1 MRFYGIKFTMKAAL
15 IGIGA
20 MGKNHYR
27 ALKNNEKIE
36 EICIVDHYQSN
47 LLKEKWYASVDNML
61 KNESPDFAIVATPTF
76 THKEITIKL
85 LKNNVNVLVEKPVAK
100 NIGECEEIFK
110 VIEKTGCKVAVGH
123 IERFNP
129 AIQSLI
135 EDLNNTKQ
143 NVVNCCIRRIS
154 PYPSRIK
161 DVGVSLDLS
170 IHDVDLARFITK
182 KEIKNCNFNKMSLMG
197 EKEDLVSFYLSLE
210 NNTSVSIVNSWISPI
225 RERSIDVLT
234 DKYYYKLDLL
244 KQTVERFEHY
254 KNLESIKKDLF
265 VQRKDALWEQLKD
278 FIKYINVNKIG
289 SLASLQDASI
299 ALRYVENKE
308 G

>member
-1 MRFYGIKFTMKAAL
+1 MKASL

-27 ALKNNEKIE
+27 ALKNNDDIK
-36 EICIVDHYQSN
+36 EICIVDNCKNN
-47 LLKEKWYASVDNML
+47 LFKEKWYVSVDDML
-61 KNESPDFAIVATPTF
+61 RSEDPDIAIVATPTF

-100 NIGECEEIFK
+100 STNECEELFDIAR
-110 VIEKTGCKVAVGH
+110 ETGCKLAVGH

-135 EDLNNTKQ
+135 DDLSTTKQ

-161 DVGVSLDLS
+161 DIGVSLDLS

-182 KEIKNCNFNKMSLMG
+182 KEIQKCSFNKMSLMG
-197 EKEDLVSFYLSLE
+197 EREDLVSFYLSLE
-210 NNTSVSIVNSWISPI
+210 NNTSVSIVNSWTSPI

-244 KQTVERFEHY
+244 RQTAERYTHY

-265 VQRKDALWEQLKD
+265 VQRKDALQEQLKD
-278 FIKYINVNKIG
+278 FIRYVNVGKIG

-299 ALRYVENKE
+299 ALSYVEEKE
-308 G
+308 V